1 MSNNK
6 TISIADTIHGT
17 IQLSVL
23 EKHIISTQLFNRLH
37 NIMQNST
44 AYLTYPS
51 NKTKRF
57 EHSLGVMHLAGKM
70 FYYSITNAESVVR
83 DKFFDR
89 INAEIDSYKS
99 SEHAETFRHTLT
111 DRFADLINNCHEIV
125 IDDPLYRLNSPH
137 IIKKNHVFAYLVAY
151 QSVRVAALLHDIGHP
166 PFSHITEYALEEV
179 WNYVNALED
188 RNAAH
193 NEFMK
198 ATKFY
203 SESDFALHEQI
214 GNNISDRLL
223 ESVSFTPDNQE
234 KAELR
239 LFYWLNRRFVK
250 TIFEEK
256 GIFKDLHHIV
266 AHSIDSDRLDY
277 ITRDFQNS
285 GLNTGKIEYDRL
297 ISSMKLVEEKDTFYF
312 APSIKVLSTIED
324 FFQRRWLLYK
334 NVIFHHRIIK
344 TDYILGRAIVAL
356 AKESFSSGNTLQDQV
371 LPMNIS
377 GLWEA
382 IKDANSNEK
391 YFNTIIQ
398 WDDSWL
404 VTVLRRHYF
413 SEYLTFSPAGSSD
426 EKNVVKLQLEELLA
440 NKKNYQSMIKGMDDF
455 VILDNSIFTNI
466 HIDFDNIQK
475 MISDSY
481 QSLID
486 PLIKHNISENGFYL
500 TKVVKFVE
508 VLIDLFSSNK
518 NKGKI
523 LHELV
528 QKVVTSVSIK
538 NYDISDSFVV
548 FKKMKTGLEDG
559 FPLLYRGQRELVYLN
574 EVSRI
579 HNELRNNQSVF
590 PPCFIYVTC
599 EKNINHSQ
607 FLTDV
612 GLEIALELKMLIE
625 GLLVT
630 KEEKEEVT
638 GRY

>member
-6 TISIADTIHGT
+6 TISITDTIHGT
-17 IQLSVL
+17 IQMSVL
-23 EKHIISTQLFNRLH
+23 EKQIISTQLFNRLH

-70 FYYSITNAESVVR
+70 FYFSVTNAESEVR
-83 DKFFDR
+83 DKFFDL
-89 INAEIDSYKS
+89 INKEIDSYRS
-99 SEHAETFRHTLT
+99 SEHAETFRNTLT
-111 DRFADLINNCHEIV
+111 DRFAGLINNCHEFV

-137 IIKKNHVFAYLVAY
+137 IIKKQHIFAYLVAF

-179 WNYVNALED
+179 WNHVSHIEEKD
-188 RNAAH
+188 RTPAH
-193 NEFMK
+193 KEFMD
-198 ATKFY
+198 ATRFY

-223 ESVSFTPDNQE
+223 ESVTFIPDDQQS
-234 KAELR
+234 AELR

-277 ITRDFQNS
+277 ITRDFKNS
-285 GLNTGKIEYDRL
+285 GLNAGEIEYDRL
-297 ISSMKLVEEKDTFYF
+297 ISSMKLVEEKDAFYF
-312 APSIKVLSTIED
+312 APSIKVLNTVED

-356 AKESFSSGNTLQDQV
+356 AKDTLLLENSNKEQV

-382 IKDANSNEK
+382 IKDAHSNEK

-404 VTVLRRHYF
+404 ITVLRRHYF
-413 SEYLTFSPAGSSD
+413 SEYLTLNPAGLSD
-426 EKNVVKLQLEELLA
+426 EKNIVKLQLEELLA

-455 VILDNSIFTNI
+455 LILDNSIFENI
-466 HIDFDNIQK
+466 DIDYEVIQS
-475 MISDSY
+475 MVSDSY

-486 PLIKHNISENGFYL
+486 PLVKHNVSENGFYL

-508 VLIDLFSSNK
+508 VLIDLFSSSLS
-518 NKGKI
+518 KGKI
-523 LHELV
+523 LQELV
-528 QKVVTSVSIK
+528 QRVVNSVANQK
-538 NYDISDSFVV
+538 YHTKDSFVV

-559 FPLLYRGQRELVYLN
+559 FPLLYSGQGELVYLN

-579 HNELRNNQSVF
+579 NNELRSNQSVF
-590 PPCFIYVTC
+590 PPCFIYLTC
-599 EKNINHSQ
+599 EMNIDHRQ
-607 FLTDV
+607 FLGDI
-612 GLEIALELKMLIE
+612 GFEIAVELKRLIE
-625 GLLVT
+625 KILIT
-630 KEEKEEVT
+630 KEEEVVSPV
-638 GRY
+638 